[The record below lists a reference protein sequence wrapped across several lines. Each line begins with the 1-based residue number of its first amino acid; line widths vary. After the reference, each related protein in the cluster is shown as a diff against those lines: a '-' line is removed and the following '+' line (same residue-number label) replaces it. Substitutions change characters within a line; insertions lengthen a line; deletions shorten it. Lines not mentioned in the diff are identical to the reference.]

1 MYMYSTVQTFV
12 LVRCF
17 KCRKLILNPKL
28 DHKMF
33 KSVATPGFLV
43 GDFVVQLILKGGIH
57 NYFSIVNSL
66 YTWEGVLI
74 K

>member
-1 MYMYSTVQTFV
+1 
-12 LVRCF
+12 
-17 KCRKLILNPKL
+17 
-28 DHKMF
+28 MF
-33 KSVATPGFLV
+33 KSVAIPGFLV
-43 GDFVVQLILKGGIH
+43 GDFVVQLMGGGGGVILKGGIH